1 MNSCRKQLMK
11 DWWNEKNEV
20 RKFPFLDFERLCHRR
35 LTRLEKYLVV
45 SLRFS
50 HLEFYHFMYYASPK
64 IFKNKISILG
74 PGRKVGLI

>member
-45 SLRFS
+45 SLSFS
-50 HLEFYHFMYYASPK
+50 HLEFYHTIMLPQKYLK
-64 IFKNKISILG
+64 IKYLF
-74 PGRKVGLI
+74 